1 MNATSLLFS
10 KIISSE
16 QGAREHYHVP
26 KYQREYS
33 WGKKDWEQLLID
45 INDNDPGYFMGSV
58 ICVKDNDQDAPGN
71 ELVYEVI
78 DGQQRLTT
86 LSLLM
91 LAIYVRLHE
100 QKDTFDFED
109 DEDLDDY
116 RNMVSSLRCKIV
128 KRKKS
133 GEWREGEFGGWKE
146 GSKMSYYRVQP
157 SSQNNN
163 LDDYRYLIGDAGIVQ
178 AMPKPRYLGVR
189 GTCKAYRYFSSQIP
203 SDFDALRSLVGKINQ
218 LQFVFISV
226 GTQADAFTLF
236 EALNNR
242 GVPLSAIDI
251 IKNKILAEME
261 KQHQVDIDDS
271 YETWQE
277 IVRAIPDDKDQER
290 FLRHFYHAFRWDPA
304 IRVEGI
310 PRAIRSK
317 VISIYEKLIKQD
329 ARSLFSRLHT
339 HALLYGK
346 LIDPEDTELDED
358 LQSQLT
364 DLERINAAPTYQLL
378 LFLFSLP
385 EDSIEGPD
393 FLGKV
398 LSFLRR
404 WYVRR
409 TVTDY
414 PANRDLDQAFID
426 VIATWHEIVKGG
438 DRLTYEAFRNSFV
451 RRTGVSSIEDFEKA
465 LRGSIYDTSSVI
477 TRYLLIKLDEQHN
490 NREYK
495 PDLWARN
502 DKDKTVWTIEH
513 VLPQTDKISPE
524 WVKMIAGGDL
534 EAARAIKDRQLHRL
548 GNLTLSGFNSKLS
561 TAPFQQKQTLAQNK
575 SFLGH
580 KINIGYQ
587 NELALNKLPF
597 SVNGDAMSLAIAPR
611 WTEAMIDAR
620 TDVMVNT
627 LLDIYHLEGVD
638 EPR

>member
-91 LAIYVRLHE
+91 LAIYVRLND

-116 RNMVSSLRCKIV
+116 RNMVSSLRGKIV

-133 GEWREGEFGGWKE
+133 GEWREGELGGWKE

-163 LDDYRYLIGDAGIVQ
+163 LDDYRYLISDAGIVQ

-189 GTCKAYRYFSSQIP
+189 GICKAYRYFSSQIP
-203 SDFDALRSLVGKINQ
+203 SDFYALRMLVGKVNQ

-329 ARSLFSRLHT
+329 ARSLFNRIHT

-346 LIDPEDTELDED
+346 LIDPEDTG
-358 LQSQLT
+358 LT
-364 DLERINAAPTYQLL
+364 ADPT
-378 LFLFSLP
+378 
-385 EDSIEGPD
+385 
-393 FLGKV
+393 
-398 LSFLRR
+398 
-404 WYVRR
+404 
-409 TVTDY
+409 
-414 PANRDLDQAFID
+414 
-426 VIATWHEIVKGG
+426 
-438 DRLTYEAFRNSFV
+438 
-451 RRTGVSSIEDFEKA
+451 
-465 LRGSIYDTSSVI
+465 
-477 TRYLLIKLDEQHN
+477 
-490 NREYK
+490 
-495 PDLWARN
+495 
-502 DKDKTVWTIEH
+502 
-513 VLPQTDKISPE
+513 
-524 WVKMIAGGDL
+524 
-534 EAARAIKDRQLHRL
+534 
-548 GNLTLSGFNSKLS
+548 
-561 TAPFQQKQTLAQNK
+561 
-575 SFLGH
+575 
-580 KINIGYQ
+580 
-587 NELALNKLPF
+587 
-597 SVNGDAMSLAIAPR
+597 
-611 WTEAMIDAR
+611 
-620 TDVMVNT
+620 
-627 LLDIYHLEGVD
+627 
-638 EPR
+638 